1 METNIQSIV
10 NAKKDEI
17 HFVDSIIKNIKHLE
31 HTYSVGLLKDD
42 KEKASIAHLLRNWEC
57 RKIKLEEQLEILEL
71 QEADS
76 VLEDITYFSKYVG
89 GALDSIEEKK
99 NQVSLVNEDKNIT
112 KKEWLESIQFL
123 AVKSGAVSFTCN
135 QKIFVDDDIIKK
147 TKGFMCGPVGIFN
160 SKAVQAG
167 KPFDFNSLQELK
179 DWVEEESSKH
189 DMIIYKTYEENG
201 KYYWRGDLLNK

>member
-1 METNIQSIV
+1 METNTQSIV

-31 HTYSVGLLKDD
+31 HMYTVGPLKDD
-42 KEKASIAHLLRNWEC
+42 TERYSILHRLKNWES
-57 RKIKLEEQLEILEL
+57 RKTKLEEQLEILEL
-71 QEADS
+71 KEMDS

-89 GALDSIEEKK
+89 DALDNIEEKK
-99 NQVSLVNEDKNIT
+99 NLVVPEEVVNLT